1 MSKKIWNEGMTLIEL
16 AVVVCIIGIVA
27 AIAAPSVIGF
37 MPRLKLSS
45 QVSAIQNDIQRA
57 RIKSISLNT
66 IYRIRFFLYSYPKT
80 DGYRGYYYD
89 ATKKTWISDVEMLDE
104 NDDLFLKKINKS
116 VDLAY
121 IGSSGYS
128 SGIYSMYFLSDGTC
142 IARDIFFKNTVDQKK
157 KIEIQENTGFMKI
170 HDNW

>member
-1 MSKKIWNEGMTLIEL
+1 MRRKIWNEGMTLIEL

-27 AIAAPSVIGF
+27 ALAAPSVIGF
-37 MPRLKLSS
+37 MPKLRLSS

-66 IYRIRFFLYSYPKT
+66 IYRIRFFLYPYPTT
-80 DGYRGYYYD
+80 DKYRGYFYNSS
-89 ATKKTWISDVEMLDE
+89 TKTWTSDEDMYE
-104 NDDLFLKKINKS
+104 KQINKS

-121 IGSSGYS
+121 IASSAYS
-128 SGIYSMYFLSDGTC
+128 SGIYSVYFLSDGTC
-142 IARDIFFKNTVDQKK
+142 IARDLFFENTVGQKK
-157 KIEIQENTGFMKI
+157 RIEIQENTGFMKI